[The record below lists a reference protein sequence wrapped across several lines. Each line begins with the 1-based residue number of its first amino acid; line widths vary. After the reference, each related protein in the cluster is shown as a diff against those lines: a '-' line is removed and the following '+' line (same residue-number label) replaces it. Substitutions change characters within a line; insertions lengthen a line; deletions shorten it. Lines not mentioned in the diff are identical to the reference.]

1 MLVWMRC
8 LFARRKFGKSS
19 LDLEKKEGF
28 SPQKRLSD
36 SDNFINPGGK
46 VRILE
51 VTHISFDSPF
61 A

>member
-1 MLVWMRC
+1 MRC

-28 SPQKRLSD
+28 SPHKRLSD

-46 VRILE
+46 VIILE